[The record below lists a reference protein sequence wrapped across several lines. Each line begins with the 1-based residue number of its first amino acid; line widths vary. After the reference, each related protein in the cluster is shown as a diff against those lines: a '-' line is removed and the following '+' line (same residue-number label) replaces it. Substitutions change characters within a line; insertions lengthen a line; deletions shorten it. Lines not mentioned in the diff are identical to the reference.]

1 MKEDEIDTV
10 TDVWSDWQK
19 GVMHNRNKKLYD
31 DTEKNYNFY
40 FGKQWDGADTGNEKP
55 IVKNI
60 IKPIIKYK
68 LGVVNSNAYS
78 IVFNPN
84 TIAYLENQ
92 EIIEQLCKSLN
103 EHANKTWEL
112 QQVNKMVKEALKDS
126 AINSEGILHSYYDIT
141 EKEAKTEVIDKNNI
155 CYGNENDSNMQAQPY
170 IIIAYR
176 KTVKEV
182 KEEAR
187 LLNLDEDTIEL
198 IKEDNETQ
206 EQAGYENILDEV
218 SPMCLVLL
226 KYYKIDG
233 KVYYTKATKNVIL
246 EKNVFT
252 DMQLYPVCHMVW
264 EEVKGSAR
272 GNGEVKYNIA
282 NQIEINRI
290 ATRRALAVK
299 ISAFSKLIVNSDLIS
314 NPSALDKV
322 GSTIKIKGGATVDDV
337 RKAVG
342 YLSPQSMSADASNLQ
357 QELQTDTRELAGAGD
372 TAAGQ
377 VDPTKASGKAILAV
391 QQASQQ
397 PLNEQLDTFK
407 TFLEDLARIW
417 FEIWKAYKVEGIEIL
432 LTQKDENGQEQKI
445 PVVISQENLQ
455 DLKANIKVDI
465 TPRSAYDKYA
475 QEQSLENLM
484 LNQKITF
491 EEYVEAL
498 DEDSVM
504 PKYKLEK
511 IIKKREEKQAQML
524 EMEKHAQEMQSQ
536 LEEQLI
542 MDKQSS
548 KDNEFND
555 MEMQAEQ
562 RYRELENEIAGGAGN
577 EMQQM

>member
-1 MKEDEIDTV
+1 MKEDEADTV
-10 TDVWSDWQK
+10 TDVWSLWQK
-19 GVMHNRNKKLYD
+19 GVMYNRSKNLYD

-40 FGKQWDGADTGNEKP
+40 FGKQWEGADTGNEKP

-68 LGVVNSNAYS
+68 LGVVNSNAYA

-84 TIAYLENQ
+84 TIAYIENQ
-92 EIIEQLCKSLN
+92 ELIEELCKSLN

-112 QQVNKMVKEALKDS
+112 QQVGKRIKEALKDS

-141 EKEAKTEVIDKNNI
+141 EKEVKTELIDKNNI
-155 CYGNENDSNMQAQPY
+155 CYGNENDSNIQIQPY
-170 IIIAYR
+170 VIIAYR
-176 KTVKEV
+176 KSVQEV

-187 LLNLDEDTIEL
+187 LLNLDEETIEL
-198 IKEDNETQ
+198 IKADNETQ
-206 EQAGYENILDEV
+206 EQAGYEHVLDEV

-233 KVYYTKATKNVIL
+233 KVYYTKATKNVTL
-246 EKNVFT
+246 EKNVST
-252 DMQLYPVCHMVW
+252 EMQLYPICHMVW
-264 EEVKGSAR
+264 EEIKGSAR
-272 GNGEVKYNIA
+272 GSGEVKYNIP

-299 ISAFSKLIVNSDLIS
+299 ISAFSKLIVNSELIA

-322 GSTIKIKGGATVDDV
+322 GATIKVKGGTTVDDV

-342 YLSPQSMSADASNLQ
+342 YLSPQSMSSDASNLQ
-357 QELQTDTRELAGAGD
+357 QELQTDTKELAGAGD
-372 TAAGQ
+372 TASGQ

-407 TFLEDLARIW
+407 VFLEDLARIW

-432 LTQKDENGQEQKI
+432 LTQKNENGQEQKV
-445 PVVISQENLQ
+445 PAVISQENLQ

-465 TPRSAYDKYA
+465 TPRSSYDKYA

-484 LNQKITF
+484 VNEKITF

-504 PKYKLEK
+504 PKHKLEK
-511 IIKKREEKQAQML
+511 IIKKREEKQAQIS
-524 EMEKHAQEMQSQ
+524 EMEKQAQKMQSE
-536 LEEQLI
+536 LEAQLI
-542 MDKQSS
+542 MDEQSS
-548 KDNEFND
+548 KDNELNN
-555 MEMQAEQ
+555 MQMQANQ
-562 RYRELENEIAGGAGN
+562 RYQELETEITGGVGN
-577 EMQQM
+577 EM